1 LGEPAIIEDDELML
15 TREETARTAVGYA
28 EQGFL
33 CSEAVLMAI
42 GDLLGFKSEAIPRM
56 ATGFGAG
63 IGRRGEICGAVSG
76 GVMGLGLRFGRDA
89 VESDEEERRPYW
101 YAAEFLDGFRGSV
114 RRSQVPGSAR
124 PGSLTTRGH
133 RGVSQEGVLG
143 DEMPRTDQ
151 NGSQVGPR
159 STRIRALGLVA

>member
-1 LGEPAIIEDDELML
+1 MEEPSIVEDGELML
-15 TREETARTAVGYA
+15 TREETARTAAGYA

-42 GDLLGFKSEAIPRM
+42 GDLLGFKSEAIPRI

-63 IGRRGEICGAVSG
+63 MGRRGEVCGAASG

-101 YAAEFLDGFRGSV
+101 YAAEFLDGFRARCGGV
-114 RRSQVPGSAR
+114 RCRD
-124 PGSLTTRGH
+124 L
-133 RGVSQEGVLG
+133 
-143 DEMPRTDQ
+143 
-151 NGSQVGPR
+151 
-159 STRIRALGLVA
+159 LGLDLSRPEDVEEYHRRGCWETRCRELIKTAAELAHDLLETEPSG